1 MWIRYTMQI
10 SLGLHHTDS
19 KSPHEKGMPV
29 LMVAKLAIVG
39 MPAWRGYVLYSR
51 AVIVRNIAVRKSQ
64 TQFPDALTWSI

>member
-1 MWIRYTMQI
+1 MQI

-39 MPAWRGYVLYSR
+39 MPAWRGYMLYSR
-51 AVIVRNIAVRKSQ
+51 KVIVRNIAVV
-64 TQFPDALTWSI
+64 